1 MSKENQSNLP
11 AVVQTAINSQK
22 INLSNVNLFLPT
34 QTFGQVIG
42 EYDKVVIEV
51 VEINPDPKEGDVY
64 EITTGKFALSKR
76 PLEMMASALGI
87 VWDPVTTGIVESTPR
102 KSRAKATGAMRKPN
116 GEWIPTTEEKSVDLD
131 AIEEE
136 QRIKQ
141 EDYADKGKLIGWN
154 GNKPIHESWDKHGGE
169 PAKLAHIEREVR
181 KALLPYR
188 KFKDERAN
196 TGAKERVIKFFLALK
211 STYTKEELSKS
222 IAFPRIVTDTTK
234 LLADPA
240 TRQVAIDKMTG
251 AVRSIF
257 GPGTK
262 SEEPKQIEVPEGST
276 QYEVT
281 ENSEEPEEEIPFDT
295 PPEPEA
301 DPKQEEIEEGI
312 KYLRALAV
320 IPYLHKEARILAL
333 GEINNAEHDLDK
345 IDEIIGRVEGWL
357 NLPDVIKKHGKFNKA
372 KLMQG
377 VTS

>member
-11 AVVQTAINSQK
+11 AVVQIAIDSQK

-51 VEINPDPKEGDVY
+51 VEINPDPKEGDIY
-64 EITTGKFALSKR
+64 EIATGKFALSKR

-141 EDYADKGKLIGWN
+141 EDYADKGKLVRWSN
-154 GNKPIHESWDKHGGE
+154 GKPVHEPWSKHGGE

-211 STYTKEELSKS
+211 STYTKEELSKP

-240 TRQVAIDKMTG
+240 TRQGAIDKMTG

-262 SEEPKQIEVPEGST
+262 SEVSKQIGDQNESP
-276 QYEVT
+276 QYEVS
-281 ENSEEPEEEIPFDT
+281 ENGEEPEEEIPFET
-295 PPEPEA
+295 PPAPEA
-301 DPKQEEIEEGI
+301 DTEKEEIEEGV
-312 KYLRALAV
+312 KYLRALAI

-345 IDEIIGRVEGWL
+345 VNEVIGKVEGWL
-357 NLPDVIKKHGKFNKA
+357 NLPNVIEKYGKFDKA